1 MRHPQGTS
9 TPPQILAVRY
19 VFSRDE
25 IGRCFFEE
33 SDLSV
38 QKTCRYWWLGRS
50 PNGTAQPDCSVVK
63 LTCWEDPPIDTD
75 FPVSS
80 LVLYLQGE
88 ERPMITRH
96 LKKSRDQNK
105 PGEDKEIARNRDDD
119 VRKTFLNTIIILRN
133 IQEYTAVR
141 K

>member
-1 MRHPQGTS
+1 
-9 TPPQILAVRY
+9 
-19 VFSRDE
+19 
-25 IGRCFFEE
+25 
-33 SDLSV
+33 
-38 QKTCRYWWLGRS
+38 
-50 PNGTAQPDCSVVK
+50 
-63 LTCWEDPPIDTD
+63 
-75 FPVSS
+75 
-80 LVLYLQGE
+80 
-88 ERPMITRH
+88 MITRH